1 MINLLIIKKNR
12 NLLAK
17 MKISFILP
25 KLHKML
31 IVV

>member
-1 MINLLIIKKNR
+1 MINLLIMKNR

-25 KLHKML
+25 KLHKRL